1 MENNS
6 DLKETILVLIHDS
19 ISKNIK
25 LYSSP
30 KMKERI
36 FDNVFE
42 LLTITIFQDDLC
54 DLIYDNIDYYFST
67 VGYPR
72 SIIPTKIIREVEQ
85 QKIENRIAEL
95 KTIKQPDQ
103 NTKEWFEFRWNLL
116 SASSMWKV
124 WGTQSSQ
131 NQLILGKCKLEQHH
145 FPTK

>member
-67 VGYPR
+67 VGHPR
-72 SIIPTKIIREVEQ
+72 SIIPTKIIKEVDQ
-85 QKIENRIAEL
+85 QKIENHEDQDQRQQGFQPSTATAATGLSVSGGNKHIKTPRYRRRIYC
-95 KTIKQPDQ
+95 QQ
-103 NTKEWFEFRWNLL
+103 LL
-116 SASSMWKV
+116 D
-124 WGTQSSQ
+124 
-131 NQLILGKCKLEQHH
+131 
-145 FPTK
+145 